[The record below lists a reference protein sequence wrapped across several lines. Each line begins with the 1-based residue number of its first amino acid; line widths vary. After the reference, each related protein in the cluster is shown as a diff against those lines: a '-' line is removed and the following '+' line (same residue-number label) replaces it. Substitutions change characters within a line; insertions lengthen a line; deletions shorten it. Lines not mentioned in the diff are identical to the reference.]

1 LVCFVVSL
9 LRKEGGD
16 SKMSQVYEGA
26 EGTSFDAFLS
36 LRSALLEKKV
46 RGHFS

>member
-1 LVCFVVSL
+1 MCFVVSL
-9 LRKEGGD
+9 LRKEGGA
-16 SKMSQVYEGA
+16 SKMSQVYDGS

-36 LRSALLEKKV
+36 LHSTLLEKKV

>member
-1 LVCFVVSL
+1 VCFVVSL
-9 LRKEGGD
+9 LRKEGGA
-16 SKMSQVYEGA
+16 SKMSQVYDGS

-36 LRSALLEKKV
+36 LHSTLLEKKV